1 MTLLVVN
8 VVKVVGTPIRSVPP
22 VCVSTDGAGVGR
34 GLAPVHAAASR
45 PMREVTAAALRAYT

>member
-1 MTLLVVN
+1 MLVVN

-45 PMREVTAAALRAYT
+45 AMREVTAAALRAFT